1 MSQVLKYET
10 QHNKAALGCSV
21 FGYNDA
27 YARLRP
33 LLQRFQEL
41 QRSARNPADAPQLF
55 LVSADVSQAY
65 DSIDVAKLMDII
77 EPLLKSPQYLIMKHA
92 EVMCSQLCISC
103 RQNPAALSPAVN
115 GRCYAEKVV
124 SPIVQ
129 KCFMERSCA
138 GKGVGPPPDNIRGT
152 CKESSG
158 LPHQSPIGCRWCQQ
172 PAAA

>member
-1 MSQVLKYET
+1 MLQVLKYET

-41 QRSARNPADAPQLF
+41 RQSARNPTDAPQLF

-65 DSIDVAKLMDII
+65 DSINVAKLMDIT

-103 RQNPAALSPAVN
+103 WQKSAALS
-115 GRCYAEKVV
+115 
-124 SPIVQ
+124 
-129 KCFMERSCA
+129 
-138 GKGVGPPPDNIRGT
+138 T
-152 CKESSG
+152 
-158 LPHQSPIGCRWCQQ
+158 
-172 PAAA
+172 AAAADVMLRRLCG

>member
-1 MSQVLKYET
+1 MLQVLKYET

-41 QRSARNPADAPQLF
+41 RRSARNPTDAPQLF

-65 DSIDVAKLMDII
+65 DSIDVVKLMDII

-103 RQNPAALSPAVN
+103 
-115 GRCYAEKVV
+115 
-124 SPIVQ
+124 
-129 KCFMERSCA
+129 
-138 GKGVGPPPDNIRGT
+138 
-152 CKESSG
+152 
-158 LPHQSPIGCRWCQQ
+158 
-172 PAAA
+172 